1 MPNPGSTRS
10 RIIAFAAYD
19 RRLRLELQ
27 RLPVRRAED
36 LEPGFEAAR
45 AARAQALLAY
55 AVNVVFDQRNRVA
68 ELAIAQRLP
77 SMSDFALIAHSGF
90 LLSYDADVDD
100 LARCAAGYVD
110 RILKGA
116 RPAEMPVDARR
127 GSSWRSTSAPRRPSA

>member
-1 MPNPGSTRS
+1 MPIPGSTRS

-36 LEPGFEAAR
+36 LEPAFEAAG

-68 ELAIAQRLP
+68 DLAIAQRLP
-77 SMSDFALIAHSGF
+77 SMSDFALLAHSGI
-90 LLSYDADVDD
+90 LLSYGADVDD
-100 LARCAAGYVD
+100 LARRAAGYVD

-116 RPAEMPVDARR
+116 RPAEMPVERPTR
-127 GSSWRSTSAPRRPSA
+127 FHRRSTSAPRRSSA